1 MTYDFSP
8 SMSQQLERVSQ
19 RISGFTY
26 RKLSCIINI
35 TTDDYYCYYSYI
47 LYETFF
53 LNL

>member
-26 RKLSCIINI
+26 RKLSCI
-35 TTDDYYCYYSYI
+35 TTDDYYCYY
-47 LYETFF
+47 
-53 LNL
+53 